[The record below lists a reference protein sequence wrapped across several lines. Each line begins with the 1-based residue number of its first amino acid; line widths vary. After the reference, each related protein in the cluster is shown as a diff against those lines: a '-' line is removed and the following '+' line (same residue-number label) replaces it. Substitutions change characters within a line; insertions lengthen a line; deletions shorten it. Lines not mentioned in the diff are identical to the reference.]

1 MYLVTWNNCEIVEKQ
16 IILLRMAETTPIS
29 DHTTTGEARFN
40 TDEGGLSDLSG
51 EKLPF
56 LTITH
61 YKMCTTL
68 AQRCDGDG

>member
-1 MYLVTWNNCEIVEKQ
+1 
-16 IILLRMAETTPIS
+16 MAETTPIS
-29 DHTTTGEARFN
+29 DHTVPRTTTGEARFN

-61 YKMCTTL
+61 YKMCPTL
-68 AQRCDGDG
+68 AQRCDGDDGK

>member
-1 MYLVTWNNCEIVEKQ
+1 
-16 IILLRMAETTPIS
+16 MAETTPIS

-61 YKMCTTL
+61 YKITDVSNISSAL
-68 AQRCDGDG
+68 